1 MSSAAYASTSRLA
14 HSARIGSSRRDD
26 APLRNSG
33 VAARHR
39 RRATRVVA
47 AVTEPGTVAAPLT
60 KEDLVDYLRSGCK
73 PKEQWR
79 CVRGRRR
86 SATHDVA
93 SGFSA
98 PARSLLAGL
107 SSREFSQFRDQ
118 PPFSTKADKNCPSFL
133 VPRVARPSESRASE
147 RRALSTRSRRSR
159 VSDPKP
165 SLPCVNPDDV
175 RAYDTTL

>member
-98 PARSLLAGL
+98 PRA
-107 SSREFSQFRDQ
+107 
-118 PPFSTKADKNCPSFL
+118 KPSHQ
-133 VPRVARPSESRASE
+133 
-147 RRALSTRSRRSR
+147 SR
-159 VSDPKP
+159 VFAISRPAA
-165 SLPCVNPDDV
+165 LFF
-175 RAYDTTL
+175 